1 MNKRAFILGVLA
13 FALVMGI
20 LAVLFALE
28 YPIEEQALIDL
39 DGVALEFIEGDVPDA
54 PSYWVVE
61 VTKVYAGPEPCSDII
76 NVTVSQ
82 DLTPPWGFVDRYIL
96 PGEKVM
102 INAAYFEDEDGCW
115 ISLHGSTDYSIRGE
129 SEI

>member
-1 MNKRAFILGVLA
+1 MKKCA
-13 FALVMGI
+13 FAIGI
-20 LAVLFALE
+20 LAFLLIVGLAIFE
-28 YPIEEQALIDL
+28 DDPGEEPTLIDL
-39 DGVALEFIEGDVPDA
+39 DATALQFVEGEVPGA

-76 NVTVSQ
+76 NVIVSQ
-82 DLTPPWGFVDRYIL
+82 ALAPPWGFVDKYIS